1 MALTPA
7 VPKPSNIVRFPRTT
21 ELTAEPFIELT
32 RKIVLSSK
40 FAKVPYF
47 IMVGG
52 CGSLYVPG
60 LGDGHTT
67 AVDYPEFWRA
77 FSNLMADS
85 KAVLFYM
92 EDALGHMGTELRKLG
107 KARKA
112 RREGKTSQEDLDTI
126 AAYEKMT
133 MEGDEGLS
141 FVRAARASFMFF
153 DGNQS
158 FRWSYASP
166 PPGYRPGRRTGV
178 YETSLDVLPL
188 DPRDTDPSD
197 LDDKMLGITT
207 SDMAVAIA
215 DEAERKEKTWQHWT
229 AVGSTDPDEPVPTY
243 ARLP

>member
-1 MALTPA
+1 MAHTPA
-7 VPKPSNIVRFPRTT
+7 VLKPLNIVPFRSQLR
-21 ELTAEPFIELT
+21 LIAEPFIELT
-32 RKIVLSSK
+32 RKVVLSSK

-85 KAVLFYM
+85 EAMLFYM

-112 RREGKTSQEDLDTI
+112 RREGKATQQDLNTI
-126 AAYEKMT
+126 SAYEKMT

-166 PPGYRPGRRTGV
+166 PPGYRPGRRTGL
-178 YETSLDVLPL
+178 YKTSLDVLPL
-188 DPRDTDPSD
+188 DPKDADPSD

-207 SDMAVAIA
+207 GGDC
-215 DEAERKEKTWQHWT
+215 
-229 AVGSTDPDEPVPTY
+229 G
-243 ARLP
+243 